1 MIAAIAELFLID
13 RGDRSDL
20 MEIRLKCTEKALKV
34 RFENKQIHIQTQLL
48 NCNNELRSYC

>member
-1 MIAAIAELFLID
+1 MIVAIAELFLID